1 VSFPAVVFEYGPSN
15 RNANYTYFFPIAPE
29 MRGKKLDGV
38 VLGQAGC
45 KPDLEAEVWTTVYPN
60 PYTSVEVTFE

>member
-1 VSFPAVVFEYGPSN
+1 
-15 RNANYTYFFPIAPE
+15 